1 MKYLSKFFAI
11 LFLTVLATGARAQ
24 TGNPDA
30 DNQLHNDLSLQYL
43 VHLPSRSTSPPPVII
58 LLHGMGSNEQDL
70 YSLLPELPQKY
81 AIISARA
88 PYTLAEG
95 SYQWFQG
102 TLVNNRLDGDPQQLA
117 ASRVRIGGFVDQVVT
132 KYRLD
137 PHQVYLV
144 GFSQGAILSYQVAL
158 TEPAKIRG
166 IGVMSGAI
174 FGSFVPL
181 IKPSPALSHLRIFIS
196 HGQADHRIPIG
207 YALEA
212 DQRLKGLGLKPEFHV
227 YAGMQHEINS
237 DALADLVNWLRGS

>member
-102 TLVNNRLDGDPQQLA
+102 SLVNNRLDGDPQQLA
-117 ASRVRIGGFVDQVVT
+117 ASRACISRFVDQVVT
-132 KYRLD
+132 KYRVD

-144 GFSQGAILSYQVAL
+144 GFSRGAIMSYQVAL
-158 TEPAKIRG
+158 TEPPK
-166 IGVMSGAI
+166 
-174 FGSFVPL
+174 
-181 IKPSPALSHLRIFIS
+181 
-196 HGQADHRIPIG
+196 
-207 YALEA
+207 
-212 DQRLKGLGLKPEFHV
+212 
-227 YAGMQHEINS
+227 
-237 DALADLVNWLRGS
+237 